1 MTVEEQLKS
10 EILSRYK
17 SIAAF
22 TSAIGVPNST
32 LNSVFK
38 RGISNA
44 GISTMIKVFDA
55 LDLDVESIQTGTL
68 EKKKSCIKSH
78 CQTIETKLGE
88 LSVEEQTHIKKYRL
102 LDPYG
107 KEAVDGVLDVESR
120 RCEEER
126 QKQAAILREQWEQ
139 MDAAEEIAPEDIYS
153 IPLYSLPM
161 SAGTGQEAG
170 QEYPEDFLL
179 KKRPP
184 RGTSFI
190 ARVSGNSMEPT
201 YHDGDLVFIHATVD
215 ICPGQTGAFLMDG
228 QLWIKEL
235 GDGVLISHN
244 PDYEPRQFTEDIR
257 CQGLVL
263 GVCDE
268 SYFEE
273 SSRQGR

>member
-1 MTVEEQLKS
+1 MSLHDRIKEARKS
-10 EILSRYK
+10 KGITQTELGDL
-17 SIAAF
+17 
-22 TSAIGVPNST
+22 IGVAKT
-32 LNSVFK
+32 TV
-38 RGISNA
+38 A
-44 GISTMIKVFDA
+44 GYEKSREPTAAQLGAIADI
-55 LDLDVESIQTGTL
+55 LDVDVTFLLQDEIKQRHDLRATPQEMETL
-68 EKKKSCIKSH
+68 
-78 CQTIETKLGE
+78 
-88 LSVEEQTHIKKYRL
+88 VKKYRL

-126 QKQAAILREQWEQ
+126 QKQAAIPREQWEQ

-153 IPLYSLPM
+153 IPLYFLPM
-161 SAGTGQEAG
+161 SAGTGQIAA

-235 GDGVLISHN
+235 GNGVLISHN

-263 GVCDE
+263 GVCDD
-268 SYFEE
+268 SYFE
-273 SSRQGR
+273 

>member
-1 MTVEEQLKS
+1 MSSIGTRLKESREKKGLLQS
-10 EILSRYK
+10 ELAK
-17 SIAAF
+17 L
-22 TSAIGVPNST
+22 IGVKSAG
-32 LNSVFK
+32 V
-38 RGISNA
+38 ISNWEQDINKPNA
-44 GISTMIKVFDA
+44 DKMVEICQVLDIS
-55 LDLDVESIQTGTL
+55 
-68 EKKKSCIKSH
+68 
-78 CQTIETKLGE
+78 
-88 LSVEEQTHIKKYRL
+88 LSYL
-102 LDPYG
+102 LNYYG
-107 KEAVDGVLDVESR
+107 KEKAPSLSDEAMKLATDYDDLDEHGKRVVRLVADEEKD
-120 RCEEER
+120 RCKEEW
-126 QKQAAILREQWEQ
+126 QKQADIFRKQRGQIEV
-139 MDAAEEIAPEDIYS
+139 AEEIAPEDIYS

>member
-1 MTVEEQLKS
+1 MSSIGTRLKESREKKGLLQS
-10 EILSRYK
+10 ELAK
-17 SIAAF
+17 L
-22 TSAIGVPNST
+22 IGVKSAGVISNWEQDVCKPDANKMVKICQV
-32 LNSVFK
+32 L
-38 RGISNA
+38 GISLSYLLNYYGTEKA
-44 GISTMIKVFDA
+44 PSLSDEAMKLATDYD
-55 LDLDVESIQTGTL
+55 DLDRHGKRMVRLVTD
-68 EKKKSCIKSH
+68 
-78 CQTIETKLGE
+78 
-88 LSVEEQTHIKKYRL
+88 EEM
-102 LDPYG
+102 
-107 KEAVDGVLDVESR
+107 AR
-120 RCEEER
+120 RDEEER
-126 QKQAAILREQWEQ
+126 QKQAAILRERREE
-139 MDAAEEIAPEDIYS
+139 MEAAEEIAPEDIYS

-201 YHDGDLVFIHATVD
+201 YHNGDLVFIHATVD
-215 ICPGQTGAFLMDG
+215 IRPSQTGAFLMDG

-235 GDGVLISHN
+235 GDGILISHN

-268 SYFEE
+268 SYFE
-273 SSRQGR
+273 